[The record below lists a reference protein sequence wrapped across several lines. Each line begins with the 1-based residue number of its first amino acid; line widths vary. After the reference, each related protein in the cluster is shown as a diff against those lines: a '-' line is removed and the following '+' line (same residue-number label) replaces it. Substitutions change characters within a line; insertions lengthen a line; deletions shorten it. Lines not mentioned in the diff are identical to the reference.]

1 MKNLLLLISLLL
13 CGCPSTDRPQENL
26 RQIEPDEDRPIELSA
41 EHNAAFVEALK
52 PALAK
57 GIAEGLTQ
65 FFKELYEGLDIKSET
80 ESKLMES
87 VFDNVEQ
94 QESTISVTVHS
105 NSYNKS
111 ECRNVTLSGRAY
123 IRLSKI
129 PSSEKTTY
137 AIVVQC
143 KDSMPIKMFRLDL
156 TDSKTWQ
163 YAQIAI
169 LTKNID

>member
-1 MKNLLLLISLLL
+1 MVL

-26 RQIEPDEDRPIELSA
+26 RQIEPAEDRPIELSA
-41 EHNAAFVEALK
+41 EHNTAFVEALK

-57 GIAEGLTQ
+57 GIAEGVNQ
-65 FFKELYEGLDIKSET
+65 FFIELYEGLDIKSET
-80 ESKLMES
+80 DSKLMES
-87 VFDNVEQ
+87 VFDNMEQ
-94 QESTISVTVHS
+94 QESTISISVHS

-129 PSSEKTTY
+129 PCAEKTTY
-137 AIVVQC
+137 AIIVQC
-143 KDSMPIKMFRLDL
+143 QDSIPIKMFRLDL

-163 YAQIAI
+163 YAQMAI
-169 LTKNID
+169 LTKNIDSKENAK